1 MFIKSLKLCWL
12 YCIYRDNIEYRDN
25 FLDDGRDTIFLISPN
40 SILVQVR
47 AASKSENLATEIE
60 MNKRLVEF

>member
-60 MNKRLVEF
+60 MNKLLAEF

>member
-25 FLDDGRDTIFLISPN
+25 FLDDDRDTIFSISSN
-40 SILVQVR
+40 SFLGAVR